1 MELLLNLLWFAIAAG
16 ALLVWLPIS
25 PSHRRQ
31 FRLGL
36 GALLC
41 VLALL
46 LPAISVTDDLH
57 FDTFAVEDSTS
68 SKRLANAPVHVS
80 PISHVVWFAISLVA
94 FLLVVFGPT
103 WLPAALSSS
112 RRPDF
117 CLGPP
122 ILGRAP
128 PFVLA

>member
-57 FDTFAVEDSTS
+57 FDTFAVEDSSS

-80 PISHVVWFAISLVA
+80 PISHVVWFAILLVA

-117 CLGPP
+117 CFGSP